1 MRRRPYRAGRD
12 PVTVRLPGPEKLD
25 LSPRIGAS
33 PRRKET
39 VVSEYQAPEET
50 QAMDD
55 ELEPA
60 GEQPAPVAADAEDD
74 WNDD

>member
-1 MRRRPYRAGRD
+1 M
-12 PVTVRLPGPEKLD
+12 TVRLREPVKRD
-25 LSPRIGAS
+25 LSPRIEES

-50 QAMDD
+50 QAIDDD
-55 ELEPA
+55 EP
-60 GEQPAPVAADAEDD
+60 GIEQAAPVAESDAEDD